1 MIRAVLFDLD
11 NTLTDFVKMKDGAIV
26 AAIEAMVEMGLPL
39 ARDEAR
45 RRIYAIY
52 DREGIEYQRVFDQ
65 LLRDLYGQV
74 PAPILA
80 AGIIAYRR
88 ERDSQLV
95 LYPHVKLT
103 LTELLKR
110 GLRLVV
116 LSDAPALQAWQ
127 RLHHLALQHIFD
139 HVITFDDTGER
150 KPAAAPFRKA
160 MELLGLS
167 PGEVLMV
174 GDWPERDMRGAAALG
189 IRTVFARYG
198 DTFDTVRSGADFEI
212 DDLVELLDVVENLNR
227 ADEEGSAVSG
237 GDPASGAG
245 GVEGC
250 P

>member
-26 AAIEAMVEMGLPL
+26 AAALAMIDMGLPL
-39 ARDEAR
+39 SLDEAR

-52 DREGIEYQRVFDQ
+52 DREGIEYQRVFDH

-103 LTELLKR
+103 LIELLKR
-110 GLRLVV
+110 GLRLAV

-160 MELLGLS
+160 MELLEL
-167 PGEVLMV
+167 PAEQMLMV

-189 IRTVFARYG
+189 MRTVFARYG
-198 DTFDTVRSGADFEI
+198 DTFGTVRSGADFEI
-212 DDLVELLDVVENLNR
+212 DDLIELLEIVESLNR
-227 ADEEGSAVSG
+227 ADEEDRAAGEPRPAVG
-237 GDPASGAG
+237 REAK
-245 GVEGC
+245 ERE
-250 P
+250 